1 MSEIKLI
8 LYLSKTFGINPLFLF
23 GFVLFIYSMIM
34 KEKLNKEL
42 HKKKDEEIERL
53 KNKYDKVKDELFE
66 LQFKNSVTR
75 QSSMLYINEEDK
87 KNDE

>member
-1 MSEIKLI
+1 MIRLI
-8 LYLSKTFGINPLFLF
+8 LDLSREFHINPLILIGVLCAAYGLF
-23 GFVLFIYSMIM
+23 GFHKI
-34 KEKLNKEL
+34 NTQL
-42 HKKKDEEIERL
+42 HIKKDEEIERL

-66 LQFKNSVTR
+66 LQFKNSVAR